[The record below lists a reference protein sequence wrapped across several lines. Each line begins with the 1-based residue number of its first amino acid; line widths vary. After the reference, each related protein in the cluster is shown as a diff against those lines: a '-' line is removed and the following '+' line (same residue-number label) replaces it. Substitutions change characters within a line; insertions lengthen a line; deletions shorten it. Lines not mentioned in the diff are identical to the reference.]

1 MFIFKKILSHFI
13 LPPGI
18 FILILFFLGMSL
30 LFKKMWKNA
39 LIVFLIAS
47 SLWLFSIK
55 PFSDFL
61 YTWLESDLNIPKTPK
76 GDVIILLSGGVY
88 DKALDFSGKG
98 IPKEDTMHRII
109 TAVSL
114 QKQLKLPI
122 IVSGGRIYKYSE
134 AEAPIIKRYLID
146 FGVPSNKIILEDKSR
161 DTTENVK
168 FSALLC
174 KKMGF
179 KRPILVTSAYH
190 MKRSLLGF
198 EKSGLDVLPFP
209 SKFMT
214 GLNKRYTWSNFM
226 PDASELRRTYIAMHE
241 YLGLFAH
248 KLALL

>member
-18 FILILFFLGMSL
+18 FILILFFIGISL
-30 LFKKMWKNA
+30 LIKRMWKNA
-39 LIVFLIAS
+39 LMIFLTGS
-47 SLWLFSIK
+47 CLWLFSIT

-61 YTWLESDLNIPKTPK
+61 YTWLESDLNTPK
-76 GDVIILLSGGVY
+76 KPNGDVIILLSGGVY
-88 DKALDFSGKG
+88 GKALDFTGKG
-98 IPKEDTMHRII
+98 VPKEDTLHRII

-122 IVSGGRIYKYSE
+122 IVSGGRIYRHSE
-134 AEAPIIKRYLID
+134 SEAPIIKRYLID
-146 FGVPSNKIILEDKSR
+146 LGVPSNKIILEDKSR
-161 DTTENVK
+161 DTYENIK
-168 FSALLC
+168 FSVLLC

-190 MKRSLLGF
+190 MKRSLLSF
-198 EKSGLDVLPFP
+198 EKSGIDVLPFP

-214 GLNKRYTWSNFM
+214 KINKRYTWNNFM
-226 PDASELRRTYIAMHE
+226 PDASELRHTYIAMHE
-241 YLGLFAH
+241 YLGLLAH